1 MRPDLFGFSPTE
13 VQMSF
18 DHRRYEAPARVQ
30 LPDRRWPDRALTRA
44 PTWCSVDLRDGN
56 QALPDPMGH
65 DRKRALLELLVKVGF
80 KEIELGFPSASQTD
94 FDFIRWALTSGALP
108 NDVVPQVITQ
118 AREPLIARTFESLRG
133 AERAIVHLYNST
145 SELQRRVVFGKSKQ
159 EILDLAVQGTLWV
172 KREAEKMPETR
183 VVFQYSPE
191 SFTGTELE
199 YALEVCDAV
208 VEAWN
213 AGPERPMIIN
223 LPTTVE
229 MTTPNVFADRI
240 EWFERHRK
248 RREHVTLSV
257 HAHNDRGTGVATA
270 ELALLAGA
278 TRIEGT
284 LLGNGERSGNVD
296 IVTIAMNLYS
306 HGVDPML
313 NFEDMPELVRV
324 VESSTRL
331 PVHPRH
337 PYAGELVFTAFSGSH
352 QDAIHKGM
360 KHMARTDGTKYEVPY
375 LPIDP
380 ADIGRAYEPIIR
392 INSQSGKSGVTH
404 VLERDHG
411 YSVPRALAIELSQAV
426 QALTDARGEELS
438 PAEIVAVFEE
448 EYLHSAGPYSLRCA
462 GVERRPDG
470 EGCAVVARIDGQGG
484 AQDEEREVHGVGNGP
499 VDAFVAA
506 MTSVVGPVEIVAY
519 AEHAAA
525 PGSSARA
532 IAYVTVRALG
542 VESHGVGRHD
552 DVALAAFHAIVAAC
566 NRAAAAG
573 ALPQAARAQGAASAS
588 R

>member
-1 MRPDLFGFSPTE
+1 MPFNP
-13 VQMSF
+13 
-18 DHRRYEAPARVQ
+18 RRYQAPPRVN
-30 LPDRRWPDRALTRA
+30 LPDRRWPDRALTLA

-65 DRKRALLELLVKVGF
+65 ERKRALLELLVRVGF
-80 KEIELGFPSASQTD
+80 KQIELGFPSASQTD
-94 FDFIRWALTSGALP
+94 FDFVRWALTSGALP
-108 NDVVPQVITQ
+108 ADVIPQVITQ
-118 AREPLIARTFESLRG
+118 ARDPLIERTFESIVG
-133 AERAIVHLYNST
+133 AKRAIVHLYNST

-159 EILDLAVQGTLWV
+159 EILELAVWGALRV
-172 KREAEKMPETR
+172 KRAADRLPETQ
-183 VVFQYSPE
+183 VILQYSPE
-191 SFTGTELE
+191 SFTGTELD

-208 VEAWN
+208 AEAWD
-213 AGPERPMIIN
+213 AGPERPMIVN

-240 EWFERHRK
+240 EWFERHRQ

-257 HAHNDRGTGVATA
+257 HCHNDRGTGVASA

-313 NFEDMPELVRV
+313 YFADMPEVVRV
-324 VESSTRL
+324 VEASTRL

-360 KHMARTDGTKYEVPY
+360 KHMTNAAPDQYEVPY

-380 ADIGRAYEPIIR
+380 DDIGRAYEPVIR
-392 INSQSGKSGVTH
+392 INSQSGKSGLLH

-411 YSVPRALAIELSQAV
+411 YRVPRALAIELSQVV
-426 QALTDARGEELS
+426 QTVTDARGNELS
-438 PAEIVAVFEE
+438 AQELGALFER
-448 EYLHSAGPYSLRCA
+448 EYFDSAGPLTLESA
-462 GVERRPDG
+462 DIERRHGGKECAIVAQVLVRG
-470 EGCAVVARIDGQGG
+470 ERRSA
-484 AQDEEREVHGVGNGP
+484 HGIGKGP
-499 VDAFVAA
+499 VEAFVAA
-506 MTSVVGPVEIVAY
+506 LCTLVPAFELTDY

-525 PGSSARA
+525 PGASAQA
-532 IAYVTVRALG
+532 LAYVAVQVDQTVRYGA
-542 VESHGVGRHD
+542 GRHE
-552 DVALAAFHAIVAAC
+552 DVLIAAFRAVVSAY
-566 NRAAAAG
+566 NRND
-573 ALPQAARAQGAASAS
+573 QQCARKRFVG
-588 R
+588 